1 MIGNSSSGILEMP
14 YFNKPTLNIGDR
26 QKGRLTSNTIIN
38 CQFKTS
44 LIIKKIRTILN
55 KNYKIKKINKNLP
68 YGKKRAENNIIKILK
83 RLKTQNLIFKNFK
96 DLN

>member
-1 MIGNSSSGILEMP
+1 MP

-38 CQFKTS
+38 CQFKTI

-55 KNYKIKKINKNLP
+55 KNYKIKK
-68 YGKKRAENNIIKILK
+68 
-83 RLKTQNLIFKNFK
+83 
-96 DLN
+96 